1 MGPTDEVN
9 VIFLEE
15 LLDNRL
21 SKSVRDSSVVLS
33 PAGLA
38 LLRIRPKQI
47 AQKTILG
54 HLGRSCDL
62 LKLGNGDE
70 LWG

>member
-15 LLDNRL
+15 LLDDGL
-21 SKSVRDSSVVLS
+21 SKSVRDSSVVLA

-38 LLRIRPKQI
+38 LLRIRPKQV
-47 AQKTILG
+47 AKKTILG
-54 HLGRSCDL
+54 HLSRSCDL
-62 LKLGNGDE
+62 LKLGHSHK
-70 LWG
+70 LW